1 MGGWIGSGRSR
12 LGYPSVQVSL
22 YAPPSHRGIKS
33 RRYTI
38 YTHIRCHSFAR
49 FLLVL
54 REQQLLAAM
63 KHRVDID
70 WMQLQCNDSRV
81 LIQCTITANTPNT
94 FHSSFLFSIPSA
106 LAEQVQGI
114 EAEKQRVWK
123 GIITA
128 TQNEAQQAMPHC
140 EKVAGQIKEW
150 YGTLVA
156 LPSTFIY
163 RKITRRR
170 EKPAFAFLTDEEKR
184 KLARS

>member
-1 MGGWIGSGRSR
+1 
-12 LGYPSVQVSL
+12 
-22 YAPPSHRGIKS
+22 
-33 RRYTI
+33 
-38 YTHIRCHSFAR
+38 
-49 FLLVL
+49 
-54 REQQLLAAM
+54 M